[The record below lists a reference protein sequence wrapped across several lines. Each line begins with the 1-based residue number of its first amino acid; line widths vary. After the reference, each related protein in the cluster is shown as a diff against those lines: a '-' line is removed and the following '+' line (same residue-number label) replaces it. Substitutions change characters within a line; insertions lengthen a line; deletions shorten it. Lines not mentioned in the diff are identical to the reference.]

1 MCTVLE
7 VKNAKKNE
15 ILRPG
20 GSVGAGVVIGLGV
33 VVIGGSIGF
42 ASGGRRSHAIVSKN
56 ANSSTATKLSSL
68 VPLVA
73 LSFT

>member
-1 MCTVLE
+1 MQ
-7 VKNAKKNE
+7 KKNE

-20 GSVGAGVVIGLGV
+20 GSVVAGVVIGLGV

-56 ANSSTATKLSSL
+56 ANSSTAAKLSSL